1 MLLYHTKCNH
11 KKIRPS
17 REILKTNIL
26 KAETKSWE
34 NTNKEI
40 YLFVKVHVSY
50 HLKYKVNNY
59 GIFFPFLQRLIDFPK
74 ISARL
79 LLIF

>member
-50 HLKYKVNNY
+50 HLKYKVY
-59 GIFFPFLQRLIDFPK
+59 GIFFPFLQHLIDFPK